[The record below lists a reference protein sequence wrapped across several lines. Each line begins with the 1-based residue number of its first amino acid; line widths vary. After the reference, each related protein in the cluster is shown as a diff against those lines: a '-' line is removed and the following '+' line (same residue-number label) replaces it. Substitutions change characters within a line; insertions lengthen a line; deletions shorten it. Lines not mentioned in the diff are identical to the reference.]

1 MNRVRGADFGA
12 HQDVLGRWCRA
23 ARCLRGGF
31 GDGLGGVL
39 GGATGTKQAV
49 IGGLCIAGPAVAGST
64 GMSGGMSMWGGGA
77 GRLIQA
83 GRRGGASLPYSCIT
97 SGQKSADSD
106 RHFAIWTWIWK
117 EIDERGVRARPGR

>member
-1 MNRVRGADFGA
+1 MDRKIHPV
-12 HQDVLGRWCRA
+12 VLGRWCRA
-23 ARCLRGGF
+23 ARCLRGGL

-77 GRLIQA
+77 SYHKRGGGAGRLIA
-83 GRRGGASLPYSCIT
+83 
-97 SGQKSADSD
+97 SGQKSAAQRSDRISD
-106 RHFAIWTWIWK
+106 RHF
-117 EIDERGVRARPGR
+117 RGFQEGNR